1 MIKMYVIKLI
11 NKIEKSY
18 FQNFTMVSKQE
29 ILKLISLFSYKS
41 KNINNKKKNHPLVRL
56 CNKEFINDFRELVK
70 SIHICT
76 IIVHNIK
83 IGKR

>member
-41 KNINNKKKNHPLVRL
+41 KNINNNKKKSPTSKAVQ
-56 CNKEFINDFRELVK
+56 
-70 SIHICT
+70 
-76 IIVHNIK
+76 
-83 IGKR
+83 